1 MSIVSSQ
8 LELDAC
14 ALELAHFAYGDGSCR
29 RRHHNRSINPSDRK
43 KSEEIILEEGNFWEG
58 CIGMFWKKKIFFFC
72 LKQKIFEQFFDF
84 GFSKKTI
91 SDLFKN
97 YSKFQV
103 LLNQELNRFNHL
115 DASSQHFDPESA
127 RHGAEAAAGADFG

>member
-1 MSIVSSQ
+1 MVVLGCLETSSFF
-8 LELDAC
+8 L
-14 ALELAHFAYGDGSCR
+14 F
-29 RRHHNRSINPSDRK
+29 K
-43 KSEEIILEEGNFWEG
+43 K
-58 CIGMFWKKKIFFFC
+58 
-72 LKQKIFEQFFDF
+72 KIFEQFFDF

-127 RHGAEAAAGADFG
+127 RQGAEAAAGADFG